1 MLRPPETL
9 HSRAIQNRKGEKMM
23 KSVIPI
29 LLAVLVGPAM
39 AGPKVS
45 FVQGYSFDPVA
56 ERPPLPVSLTVD
68 GYEDEYGY
76 YLVQFNGPI
85 RDEWKKAV
93 ERSGA
98 ELLWYVPQYAFI
110 SRVPAD
116 QVEKVRA
123 MPEVRWLGLYQPA
136 YKVFPGLENWGGTQS
151 LIVVFFKDEDEFG
164 LLDRLEV
171 LGATG
176 IVAEF
181 NAWNR
186 SVKLD
191 IDAAQI
197 PEIARLPGVFW
208 IEPYGE
214 ITPDNMDLQ
223 WVDQHGYTVSDTTR
237 TIWAK
242 GVAGSSVICGLTDSQ
257 LWMNHDAFRDTVSN
271 TPSPTHRKVIHYFG
285 TQGSAR
291 HGTHTGGTVCGNDD
305 EVGGTSWNDGLAKD
319 AKLYFQYYSSFPTG
333 WDMNVWFAGPESGVG
348 GMRTLNHS
356 MSLSRKDTYNI
367 YVFSDMTADQFV
379 WNHPEFLHCNSMGNY
394 GTNRMGH
401 PVMAKNIISTGG
413 TQNGTLCRNIYS
425 STSRGPTADGRLKPQ
440 LVSPAED
447 VMSASNTN
455 ASGYVSMSGTSMA
468 TPNMTGSM
476 ALIRDYFRKGFYPT
490 GDTTTGTPAEISAA
504 LNKAVAIVGADNDI
518 SGYTAPDNNIGW
530 GRVDLD
536 SSLYFIGDRSR
547 LWVMD
552 DSSGLSTGDSAVYT
566 IEVTDSV
573 RPFRVSL
580 CWSDYPGTMQA
591 ALILVNDLDLTVV
604 SPTGIEYKGNVYSGG
619 ESQTGGIYDT
629 LNVEECFRLNSPET
643 GSWTVKVNA
652 PNIPQGPQ
660 PFALAA
666 VGIFSAGPEHD
677 VGVVRI
683 LAPVATIDSGTVVTP
698 MALVGNFGSNP
709 ETFDAV
715 FSIGPVYAD
724 TQSVTLTAGA
734 TDTVAFV
741 DWIAETVGIFESR
754 CLTMLS
760 GDDNTANN
768 ARQDTFEVIA
778 GSTAVYEDPSVPKV
792 FFVDAGR
799 PNPFDART
807 SVRFGL
813 PVTSQVELAVYSV
826 DGQRI
831 KTLVA
836 TERQAGYHNAVW
848 SGADE
853 AGRSVSRGIYYLR
866 MKTDSFLG
874 VRKVVKLD

>member
-1 MLRPPETL
+1 MVR
-9 HSRAIQNRKGEKMM
+9 
-23 KSVIPI
+23 SVIPI
-29 LLAVLVGPAM
+29 LFAVLLGTAVGQAR
-39 AGPKVS
+39 AAVSGPKVS
-45 FVQGYSFDPVA
+45 LVQGYSFDPVA
-56 ERPPLPVSLTVD
+56 EHPELPVSLTVSGYD
-68 GYEDEYGY
+68 GDYGY
-76 YLVQFNGPI
+76 YLIQFNGPI

-93 ERSGA
+93 ERAGA
-98 ELLWYVPQYAFI
+98 ELLWYLPQYTFI
-110 SRVPAD
+110 SRVPED
-116 QVEKVRA
+116 QVDDVSA
-123 MPEVRWLGLYQPA
+123 IPEVRWLGLYQPA
-136 YKVFPGLENWGGTQS
+136 YKVFPGLENWGGPQT
-151 LIVVFFKDEDEFG
+151 LIVVFFRGENEYG
-164 LLDRLEV
+164 LLDRLQA

-181 NAWNR
+181 NAWNK

-197 PEIARLPGVFW
+197 PEVAGLPGVFW
-208 IEPYGE
+208 IEPYSE

-237 TIWAK
+237 TVWAK
-242 GVAGSSVICGLTDSQ
+242 GVVGSSITCGLTDMQ
-257 LWMNHDAFRDTVSN
+257 LWMSHDAFRDTVNN
-271 TPSPTHRKVIHYFG
+271 TPGPTHRKVIHYFG
-285 TQGSAR
+285 TQGSSS

-305 EVGGTSWNDGLAKD
+305 EVGGSSWNDGLAKE

-348 GMRTLNHS
+348 GMRALNHS
-356 MSLSRKDTYNI
+356 MSLSRKDTFNT
-367 YVFSDMTADQFV
+367 YVFSDMTADQFI
-379 WNHPEFLHCNSMGNY
+379 WNHPQFMHCNSMGNY
-394 GTNRMGH
+394 STNRMGH
-401 PVMAKNIISTGG
+401 PVIAKNIIATGA
-413 TQNGTLCRNIYS
+413 TQNGTDANQIATF
-425 STSRGPTADGRLKPQ
+425 TSRGPTADGRQKPQ
-440 LVSPAED
+440 LVSPGED

-455 ASGYVSMSGTSMA
+455 ASGYRLMSGTSMS
-468 TPNMTGSM
+468 TPNMTAAT

-490 GDTTTGTPAEISAA
+490 GDTNTGTPTEISAA

-518 SGYTAPDNNIGW
+518 SGYTVPDNNIGW

-536 SSLYFIGDRSR
+536 SSLYFAGDQSK
-547 LWVMD
+547 LWVTD
-552 DSSGLSTGDSAVYT
+552 DTSGLTTGDSAVYT

-591 ALILVNDLDLTVV
+591 ALILVNNLDLTVV
-604 SPTGIEYKGNVYSGG
+604 SPTGVEYKGNVYSGG

-643 GSWTVKVNA
+643 GSWTVKVSA
-652 PNIPQGPQ
+652 PNVPQGPQ
-660 PFALAA
+660 PYALAA
-666 VGIFSAGPEHD
+666 IGIFGAGPGHD

-683 LAPVATIDSGTVVTP
+683 LAPIATIDSGTVVTP

-715 FSIGPVYAD
+715 FSIGQIYAD
-724 TQSVTLTAGA
+724 TQSVSLVAGE
-734 TDTVAFV
+734 TDTVAFI
-741 DWIAETVGIFESR
+741 DWIADTVGVFEAR
-754 CLTMLS
+754 CSTMLS
-760 GDDNTANN
+760 GDESVNNN

-778 GSTAVYEDPSVPKV
+778 GSTAVFEDPNVPRV

-807 SVRFGL
+807 SVHYGL
-813 PVTSQVELAVYSV
+813 PVASQVELAVYSV
-826 DGQRI
+826 GGQRI

-836 TERQAGYHNAVW
+836 TERQAGYHKAVW
-848 SGADE
+848 SGVDE